1 VQTLGRYQLIKKLA
15 TGGMAEVFLAS
26 AEGPGGFSK
35 QLVVKRILPHF
46 ADNPQFVQMFLSE
59 AKLAAQLNHPNI
71 VQVFDFG
78 QAGRDYFLAMEFVE
92 GMNLRSLN
100 RMHRMQAG
108 AISMAL
114 CARMISQAC
123 EGLSYAHAFK
133 DPKTNKPLNLVHRD
147 ISPDNLIISKHG
159 VVKVLDFGIAKAE
172 TQVHKT
178 TTGMLKGK
186 MAYMPPEQLQREPLD
201 QRVDVYAL
209 GVVLFELLAGSLP
222 FDATSEV
229 SIIQAV
235 MKPDPMPP
243 LSQLVANVPPAL
255 EHCVAKA
262 LTKSREYRYGDCK
275 AFQADLESYIQSSG
289 EKCLPSDLAQLV
301 EIADAGHREETRK
314 SLVVVPEP
322 QSSADPAMATS
333 TFVTPGGERPITGVS
348 NTQLKPVSGE
358 ASVPPQTAAKPGAHR
373 GAIFAAIGLIGAAAA
388 LSAYVVLGQGS
399 GDGKD
404 SKNPVIVPP
413 PPEEHTEHPIAAA
426 ADSGAPPAVAE
437 ADVDAGAAAPAAVEA
452 PVRDAGSTGSPKP
465 PRPPPTAS
473 KKQGEVE
480 VRVRPYAVL
489 YVDGEKIGQTP
500 LDEPLTLP
508 VGKHEFRL
516 VNERYEKDVK
526 VDFVV
531 KPGKSVFK
539 FNLLE

>member
-1 VQTLGRYQLIKKLA
+1 MQTLGRYQLIKKIA

-59 AKLAAQLNHPNI
+59 AKLAAQLNHPNV

-123 EGLSYAHAFK
+123 EGLSYAHGFK

-178 TTGMLKGK
+178 STGMLKGK

-201 QRVDVYAL
+201 MRVDVYAL

-235 MKPDPMPP
+235 MKPDPLPQ
-243 LSQLVANVPPAL
+243 LSQLVANMPAEL

-262 LTKSREYRYGDCK
+262 LAKSRDYRYPDCK
-275 AFQADLESYIQSSG
+275 AFQADLESYIQSTG

-301 EIADAGHREETRK
+301 ETAEAGHREETRK
-314 SLVVVPEP
+314 SIVSMPDP
-322 QSSADPAMATS
+322 PADGPSAAAMAAS
-333 TFVTPGGERPITGVS
+333 TFVSPDADRPITGVS
-348 NTQLKPVSGE
+348 NTKLKAVPDSPAPKSG
-358 ASVPPQTAAKPGAHR
+358 APKGVIA
-373 GAIFAAIGLIGAAAA
+373 AAIGLLIAAAA
-388 LSAYVVLGQGS
+388 LSAYVFIGS
-399 GDGKD
+399 GSGGGGGDA
-404 SKNPVIVPP
+404 KNPIVVPP
-413 PPEEHTEHPIAAA
+413 PPPPVERPVAAVV
-426 ADSGAPPAVAE
+426 DSGTAPWPATVTDAE
-437 ADVDAGAAAPAAVEA
+437 VDAGAPEPAVVVEA
-452 PVRDAGSTGSPKP
+452 PTRDAGRVATGKHPQSV
-465 PRPPPTAS
+465 S
-473 KKQGEVE
+473 KKQGDVE
-480 VRVRPYAVL
+480 IRVRPYAVL

-500 LDEPLTLP
+500 LDGPLSLS
-508 VGKHEFRL
+508 VGKHQFRL
-516 VNERYEKDVK
+516 VNEQYEKDVK

-531 KPGKSVFK
+531 KTGKSVFK